1 MQTINFL
8 GENKQQQ
15 AENLLE
21 PGLGKVL
28 RLDPKSTIYEKER

>member
-8 GENKQQQ
+8 GENQQQQ
-15 AENLLE
+15 AENVLE
-21 PGLGKVL
+21 RGLGKVP